1 MTLIFSGR
9 LAVGGGTGQQAEK
22 ANTMGKENP
31 NIYIIAGPNGA
42 GKTTFATRFLPHYAD
57 CQEFLNA
64 DLIAAGLSPFSPVLQ
79 NIRASELMLERMRE
93 LLANRQTFSFETTLA
108 ARSYARRIPK
118 WRASGYRVFLFFLW
132 LPSEDLAIERVAN
145 RVQQGGHDIPV
156 PTIRQRYNRGL
167 VNFRSLYRPVV
178 DGWLLLNG
186 SHFPPLEVARQE
198 DGSQSISDPPLW
210 QLIEQQ
216 IRNLQRM
223 K

>member
-1 MTLIFSGR
+1 MAHQTD
-9 LAVGGGTGQQAEK
+9 Q
-22 ANTMGKENP
+22 

-64 DLIAAGLSPFSPVLQ
+64 DLIAVGLSPFSPATQ
-79 NIRASELMLERMRE
+79 NMRASELMLERMGE

-108 ARSYARRIPK
+108 ARSYARRIPE
-118 WRASGYRVFLFFLW
+118 WRASGYRVSLFFLW

-167 VNFRSLYRPVV
+167 ANFRSLYSPIV
-178 DGWLLLNG
+178 DDWLLLDG
-186 SHFPPLEVARQE
+186 SQFPPREVARQE
-198 DGSQSISDPPLW
+198 DRSRSISDPTLW
-210 QLIEQQ
+210 QHIEEQM
-216 IRNLQRM
+216 RNLLRLM
-223 K
+223 

>member
-1 MTLIFSGR
+1 M
-9 LAVGGGTGQQAEK
+9 
-22 ANTMGKENP
+22 MGKENP

-57 CQEFLNA
+57 CREFLNA
-64 DLIAAGLSPFSPVLQ
+64 DLIAAGLSPFSPALQ

-108 ARSYARRIPK
+108 ARSYARRIPE

-132 LPSEDLAIERVAN
+132 LPSKDLAIERVAN
-145 RVQQGGHDIPV
+145 RVRQGGHDIPV
-156 PTIRQRYNRGL
+156 PTIRQRYNGGL
-167 VNFRSLYRPVV
+167 ANFRSLYSPIV

-186 SHFPPLEVARQE
+186 SQFPPLEVARQE
-198 DGSQSISDPPLW
+198 DRLQSIRDPPLW

-216 IRNLQRM
+216 MRNLQRM